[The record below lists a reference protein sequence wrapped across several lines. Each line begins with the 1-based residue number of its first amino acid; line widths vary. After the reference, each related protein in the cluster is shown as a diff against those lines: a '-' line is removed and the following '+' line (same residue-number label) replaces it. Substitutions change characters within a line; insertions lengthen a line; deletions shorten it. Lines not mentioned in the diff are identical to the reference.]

1 MMVLS
6 DGNGT
11 PLVAM
16 TESATPNEVTLI
28 EPMLGQFCVPKMGRG
43 HPRTKLG
50 RLIYEKGADSD
61 PLRLRLLSKRTKL
74 ICPHRSNRVKPPM
87 QDGRELRRYRRRWK
101 IERTISWI
109 QDFRRLVVRYDH
121 KISMFNAYLQ
131 LACTMIALR
140 RL

>member
-1 MMVLS
+1 MILS
-6 DGNGT
+6 DGHGT

-28 EPMLGQFCVPKMGRG
+28 EPMLQQLRIPKVGRG
-43 HPRTKLG
+43 RPKTRWH
-50 RLIYEKGADSD
+50 RLIYDKGADSD
-61 PLRLRLLSKRTKL
+61 SLRLRLKARGLDL
-74 ICPHRSNRVKPPM
+74 ISPHRSNRVKPPM
-87 QDGRELRRYRRRWK
+87 QDGRKLRRYRRRWK

-121 KISMFNAYLQ
+121 KITMFNAYVQ
-131 LACTMIALR
+131 LACSMIALR

>member
-1 MMVLS
+1 MVLS
-6 DGNGT
+6 DGKGT

-16 TESATPNEVTLI
+16 TESATANEVTLI
-28 EPMLGQFCVPKMGRG
+28 EPMLGQLRIPKVGRG
-43 HPRTKLG
+43 RPKTQWR
-50 RLIYEKGADSD
+50 RLIYDKGADSD
-61 PLRLRLLSKRTKL
+61 PLRIRLGRKGTRL

-121 KISMFNAYLQ
+121 KIQCLTPICNSPVP
-131 LACTMIALR
+131 
-140 RL
+140 